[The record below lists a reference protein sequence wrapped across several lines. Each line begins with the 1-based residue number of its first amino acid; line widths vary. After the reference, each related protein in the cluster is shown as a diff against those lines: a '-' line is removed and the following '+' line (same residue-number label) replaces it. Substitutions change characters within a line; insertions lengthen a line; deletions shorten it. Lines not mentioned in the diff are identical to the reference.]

1 VAPIR
6 SRNYSLSRLLLL
18 PFGLSDVR
26 FASSNSIS
34 TSGEMSFAQ
43 QQIASLVE
51 HLYEAGVEDCE
62 CV

>member
-18 PFGLSDVR
+18 PFVLSDVR

-43 QQIASLVE
+43 QQIASVVE
-51 HLYEAGVEDCE
+51 HFV
-62 CV
+62 